1 MAESKQKS
9 KKYWRIVSKE
19 GTKLE
24 FFPIFEVS
32 PDGDKQIEARY
43 LEMRFE
49 DEKGEYKTFT
59 FDWLNMYMF
68 MYYTSN
74 EELRQNLAVKYE
86 RKVNMIPYDVTFK
99 ISDAEKQEGIARRR
113 IELPIGE
120 LEMAIARDEAMR
132 LLFMSKNHGGI
143 PDPKQFMYKGRGGNK
158 III

>member
-1 MAESKQKS
+1 MADNKTDNKTKS

-32 PDGDKQIEARY
+32 PDGDKQVEARF

-49 DEKGEYKTFT
+49 DQNGDYKTFT

-68 MYYTSN
+68 MYYTAN
-74 EELRQNLAVKYE
+74 EELRKNLAIKYE

-99 ISDAEKQEGIARRR
+99 ISEDEKQMGIAKRR
-113 IELPIGE
+113 IELPVGE

-132 LLFMSKNHGGI
+132 LLFISKNIGGI
-143 PDPKQFMYKGRGGNK
+143 PDPKQFMYKGRGR
-158 III
+158 

>member
-1 MAESKQKS
+1 MAENKTKS

-24 FFPIFEVS
+24 FFPVFEVS

-49 DEKGEYKTFT
+49 DKEGEYKTFT

-68 MYYTSN
+68 IYYTAN
-74 EELRQNLAVKYE
+74 EELRRNLAIKYE

-99 ISDAEKQEGIARRR
+99 ISEDEKQQGIAKRR
-113 IELPIGE
+113 IELPVGE
-120 LEMAIARDEAMR
+120 LEMAIARDEAFR
-132 LLFMSKNHGGI
+132 LLFMANKGVGL
-143 PDPKQFMYKGRGGNK
+143 PDPKQFMYKGRGGGGFK
-158 III
+158 L